1 MDEVVGKQPVP
12 DQEEGWFP
20 DPEQEGQ
27 ERFWDGEG
35 WTDEVRPD
43 GSEDSHLDHL
53 PEHVPELQRALA
65 AATADIDSVEDRL
78 STLFDRSEAAPGQT
92 PRPRPPRTPRLV
104 PAEALEQGD
113 DGADDDSSDDGADD
127 DTATAT
133 SCCSRTSTR
142 RRRSSRTRAKNS
154 RPKRTTTTMMMMT
167 SSPTWT
173 RRSRPRLL
181 KSSDARRGVGHGAS
195 GRRRPERRAAAEARN
210 GPGYESVGTA
220 VTRRAR

>member
-1 MDEVVGKQPVP
+1 MDEVAGKQPVP

-43 GSEDSHLDHL
+43 GSEDPGLDHL

-78 STLFDRSEAAPGQT
+78 SALFDRSETAPGQP

-104 PAEALEQGD
+104 PAEALEQHD
-113 DGADDDSSDDGADD
+113 DGADDDGSDDGSGGDGDVLLLEDFDEEAEIFEDEDDELDAGVDDTGADD
-127 DTATAT
+127 DDDDDEFAD
-133 SCCSRTSTR
+133 
-142 RRRSSRTRAKNS
+142 
-154 RPKRTTTTMMMMT
+154 
-167 SSPTWT
+167 
-173 RRSRPRLL
+173 L
-181 KSSDARRGVGHGAS
+181 DAALAS
-195 GRRRPERRAAAEARN
+195 EAPEEL
-210 GPGYESVGTA
+210 
-220 VTRRAR
+220 